1 MKKSKKYLSIFLS
14 LIFMLQII
22 SFPSAYGMASNG
34 TYENNDNPKSYEAM
48 LNAIV
53 SSDDTYPSEYGVW
66 INKSS
71 QKYFLSIIENL
82 SDQNYTVD
90 KNGYLVQEKVN
101 KDTFNTYDE
110 KLKELINGKKTVIV
124 SISETYDA
132 YNEALDESYSIMLE
146 DDEFIVLFEKDS
158 KCSITI
164 LNYYHYAEHKD
175 KFVF

>member
-22 SFPSAYGMASNG
+22 SFPSAYGMASND

-110 KLKELINGKKTVIV
+110 K
-124 SISETYDA
+124 
-132 YNEALDESYSIMLE
+132 
-146 DDEFIVLFEKDS
+146 
-158 KCSITI
+158 
-164 LNYYHYAEHKD
+164 
-175 KFVF
+175 

>member
-1 MKKSKKYLSIFLS
+1 
-14 LIFMLQII
+14 MLQII

-34 TYENNDNPKSYEAM
+34 IYENNDNPKSYEAM

-110 KLKELINGKKTVIV
+110 KLKEINI
-124 SISETYDA
+124 
-132 YNEALDESYSIMLE
+132 
-146 DDEFIVLFEKDS
+146 
-158 KCSITI
+158 I
-164 LNYYHYAEHKD
+164 LTKYICLVA
-175 KFVF
+175 F

>member
-71 QKYFLSIIENL
+71 QAFFQRTCHHL
-82 SDQNYTVD
+82 
-90 KNGYLVQEKVN
+90 
-101 KDTFNTYDE
+101 
-110 KLKELINGKKTVIV
+110 
-124 SISETYDA
+124 A
-132 YNEALDESYSIMLE
+132 
-146 DDEFIVLFEKDS
+146 
-158 KCSITI
+158 
-164 LNYYHYAEHKD
+164 
-175 KFVF
+175 